1 MFDVETYLKTSSV
14 DVGLRDFSN
23 HDFWRWLVEQHLKV
37 KYLQSKY
44 KVIAVLFSK
53 TIRSVN
59 KSCVEYMYSQEMYND
74 MFKS

>member
-1 MFDVETYLKTSSV
+1 MFDVETYLKTSPV

-37 KYLQSKY
+37 KYLQSKDQ
-44 KVIAVLFSK
+44 VIAVLFSK